1 MTHDSRHVQRR
12 LVRVLVLVNALLLTT
27 SAAGQGEF
35 EIDGMI
41 FGMPEARVYVDDYD
55 GPPVVGDTLTLL
67 PNIASLDYEGN
78 TTHAIRIDTFVQEI
92 EIAPGVR
99 YNAWTYG
106 GAVPGPVLHV
116 REGDRVVFTMRNRTD
131 EHVVITEPSSASP
144 FLEQLA
150 TSDYQQAETAV
161 APMPH
166 SMDFHAGTV
175 AANDK
180 WRSIAPG
187 ETIEFEWVANYPGVY
202 IYHCG
207 TPMVL
212 MHTAMG
218 QYGAVIVSPRDG
230 FPTDDRVDREF
241 VVVQSDFYLTS
252 GGNGLQQ
259 FDAVAAFDK
268 KASHVLFN
276 GHRNALSDAPLEAN
290 AGERVRIYF
299 LNAGPS
305 LTSTFHVIGAIFD
318 VVYYEGSP
326 ENVQR
331 GMQSVLLGAGMGAV
345 VEFIVP
351 EAGEYYLVD
360 HEFADKEKGAVG
372 VLRASPRTTN

>member
-1 MTHDSRHVQRR
+1 MVHTYRHISA
-12 LVRVLVLVNALLLTT
+12 ALLLVLALLIGTT
-27 SAAGQGEF
+27 AVAEGEY

-41 FGMPEARVYVDDYD
+41 FGLPQAEVFQEEYD
-55 GPPVVGDTLTLL
+55 GPPAVGDTLTLL
-67 PNIASLDYEGN
+67 PEIASLDYEGN
-78 TTHAIRIDTFVQEI
+78 TTHEIRIDTVVQEI

-106 GAVPGPVLHV
+106 GTVPGPVLHV
-116 REGDRVVFTMRNRTD
+116 REGDRIIYRMANRSDETVV
-131 EHVVITEPSSASP
+131 VTEPVSEGSP
-144 FLEQLA
+144 FMQQLA
-150 TSDYQQAETAV
+150 ASNYQSAQPAV
-161 APMPH
+161 APLPH

-212 MHTAMG
+212 MHVAMG
-218 QYGAVIVSPRDG
+218 QYGVVIVSPRDG
-230 FPTDDRVDREF
+230 FPTDDRVDREY
-241 VVVQSDFYLTS
+241 VVVQSDFYLEP
-252 GGNGLQQ
+252 GADGVHQ
-259 FDAVAAFDK
+259 FDALRAFDK
-268 KASHVLFN
+268 RASQVLFN
-276 GHRNALSDAPLEAN
+276 GHRNILSEQPLEAN

-318 VVYYEGSP
+318 TVYYEGSP

-331 GMQSVLLGAGMGAV
+331 GVQSVLLGAGMGAV

-351 EAGEYYLVD
+351 EEGEYYLVD

-372 VLRASPRTTN
+372 VLRAGPRVTN

>member
-1 MTHDSRHVQRR
+1 MRELLKSLTILS
-12 LVRVLVLVNALLLTT
+12 ALLFTFTAL
-27 SAAGQGEF
+27 SEGEF
-35 EIDGMI
+35 VVDGMV
-41 FGMPEARVYVDDYD
+41 FGMPEARVFQEDYE

-67 PNIASLDYEGN
+67 PAIAPLEYEGN
-78 TTHAIRIDTFVQEI
+78 VTHEIRIDTFVQEI

-99 YNAWTYG
+99 FNAWTYG

-116 REGDRVVFTMRNRTD
+116 REGDRVVFRMANRSDEEVVVTD
-131 EHVVITEPSSASP
+131 PTSGGSP
-144 FLEQLA
+144 FMEQLA
-150 TSDYQQAETAV
+150 ASDYQGALPAV
-161 APMPH
+161 TPMPH

-218 QYGAVIVSPRDG
+218 QYGVVVVSPRDG
-230 FPTDDRVDREF
+230 FPTDDRVDREYA
-241 VVVQSDFYLTS
+241 VVQSDFYLSS
-252 GGNGLQQ
+252 GANGLHQ

-268 KASHVLFN
+268 HASQVLFN
-276 GHRNALSDAPLEAN
+276 GHRNALSEQPLEAN

-331 GMQSVLLGAGMGAV
+331 GVQSVLLGAGMGAV

-351 EAGEYYLVD
+351 EEGEYYLVD

-372 VLRASPRTTN
+372 VLRAGPRTTN

>member
-1 MTHDSRHVQRR
+1 MPRR
-12 LVRVLVLVNALLLTT
+12 KNATRTRLATLTAVLLAFTVVAE
-27 SAAGQGEF
+27 GEY
-35 EIDGMI
+35 EVDGMV
-41 FGMPEARVYVDDYD
+41 FGVPEARVYTDDYD
-55 GPPVVGDTLTLL
+55 GPLVVGDTVTLL
-67 PNIASLDYEGN
+67 PSIATLGYEGN
-78 TTHAIRIDTFVQEI
+78 TTHHVRMDTFVQEI

-99 YNAWTYG
+99 FNAWTYG

-116 REGDRVVFTMRNRTD
+116 REGDRVVFTMRNRSD
-131 EHVVITEPSSASP
+131 EHVVITEPSGASP

-150 TSDYQQAETAV
+150 ATNVQGAEPAI

-166 SMDFHAGTV
+166 SMDFHSGTV

-241 VVVQSDFYLTS
+241 VVVQSDFYLAD
-252 GGNGLQQ
+252 GGNGLHQ
-259 FDAVAAFDK
+259 FDALAAFDK
-268 KASHVLFN
+268 QASHVLFN
-276 GHRNALSDAPLEAN
+276 GHRNALSDTPLEAN

-305 LTSTFHVIGAIFD
+305 HTSTFHVIGAIFD

-326 ENVQR
+326 ENVYR

-372 VLRASPRTTN
+372 VLRAGPRTTN

>member
-1 MTHDSRHVQRR
+1 MRTTRIITAFIATTL
-12 LVRVLVLVNALLLTT
+12 LVAMPAL
-27 SAAGQGEF
+27 AEGEF
-35 EIDGMI
+35 IIDGMV
-41 FGMPEARVYVDDYD
+41 FGLPEARVFVEDYD

-67 PNIASLDYEGN
+67 PAIAPLEYEGN
-78 TTHAIRIDTFVQEI
+78 RTHEIRIDTFVQEI

-99 YNAWTYG
+99 FNAWTYG

-116 REGDRVVFTMRNRTD
+116 REGDRVVFRMANRSDEEVVVTD
-131 EHVVITEPSSASP
+131 PTSGGSP
-144 FLEQLA
+144 FMEQLA
-150 TSDYQQAETAV
+150 ASDYQGALPAIT
-161 APMPH
+161 PMPH

-175 AANDK
+175 AADDK

-218 QYGAVIVSPRDG
+218 QYGVVVVSPRDG
-230 FPTDDRVDREF
+230 FPTDDRVDREYA
-241 VVVQSDFYLTS
+241 VVQSDFYLSS
-252 GGNGLQQ
+252 GANGLHQ

-268 KASHVLFN
+268 HASQVLFN
-276 GHRNALSDAPLEAN
+276 GHRNALSEQPLEAN

-331 GMQSVLLGAGMGAV
+331 GVQSVLLGAGMGAV

-351 EAGEYYLVD
+351 EEGEYYLVD

-372 VLRASPRTTN
+372 VLHAGPRTTN

>member
-1 MTHDSRHVQRR
+1 MKNVSRHVQGR
-12 LVRVLVLVNALLLTT
+12 LVLVLVLVNALLLAT
-27 SAAGQGEF
+27 SAIGEGEF
-35 EIDGMI
+35 EIDGMT
-41 FGMPEARVYVDDYD
+41 FGMPEARVYVEDYD

-67 PNIASLDYEGN
+67 PHIAALDYEGN
-78 TTHAIRIDTFVQEI
+78 VTHEVRIDTFVQEI

-99 YNAWTYG
+99 FNAWTYG
-106 GAVPGPVLHV
+106 GSVPGPVLHV
-116 REGDRVVFTMRNRTD
+116 REGDRVVFTMRNRSD

-144 FLEQLA
+144 YLEQLA
-150 TSDYQQAETAV
+150 ASNYQSAETAV

-180 WRSIAPG
+180 WRSIGPG

-212 MHTAMG
+212 MHVAMG
-218 QYGAVIVSPRDG
+218 QYGAVIVSPREG

-241 VVVQSDFYLTS
+241 VVVQSDFYLAN
-252 GGNGLQQ
+252 GGDGPSQ
-259 FDAVAAFDK
+259 FDAMAAFDK
-268 KASHVLFN
+268 KASNVLFN
-276 GHRNALSDAPLEAN
+276 GHRNILSEQPLEAN

-318 VVYYEGSP
+318 TVYYEGSP

-331 GMQSVLLGAGMGAV
+331 GVQSVLLGAGMGAV

-351 EAGEYYLVD
+351 EEGEYYLVD

-372 VLRASPRTTN
+372 VLRAGPRTTN

>member
-1 MTHDSRHVQRR
+1 MRTTRIITAFIATTL
-12 LVRVLVLVNALLLTT
+12 LVAMPAL
-27 SAAGQGEF
+27 AEGEF
-35 EIDGMI
+35 IIDGMV
-41 FGMPEARVYVDDYD
+41 FGLPEARVFVEDYD

-67 PNIASLDYEGN
+67 PAIAPLEYEGN
-78 TTHAIRIDTFVQEI
+78 RTHEIRIDTFVQEI

-116 REGDRVVFTMRNRTD
+116 REGDRIVYRMANRTD

-150 TSDYQQAETAV
+150 ASNYQQADTAV

-218 QYGAVIVSPRDG
+218 QYGVVIVSPRDG
-230 FPTDDRVDREF
+230 FPTDERVDREF
-241 VVVQSDFYLTS
+241 VVVQSDFYLTR
-252 GGNGLQQ
+252 GGDGLHQ
-259 FDAVAAFDK
+259 FDAQAAFDK
-268 KASHVLFN
+268 RASHVLFN

-326 ENVQR
+326 ENVYR

-372 VLRASPRTTN
+372 VLRAGPRTTN

>member
-1 MTHDSRHVQRR
+1 MHRHQHAART
-12 LVRVLVLVNALLLTT
+12 ALAALAATLLTF
-27 SAAGQGEF
+27 AAVAEGEF
-35 EIDGMI
+35 EIDGMV
-41 FGMPEARVYVDDYD
+41 FGMPEAKVYTDDYD
-55 GPPVVGDTLTLL
+55 GPPIVGETLTLL
-67 PNIASLDYEGN
+67 PNIATLDYEGN
-78 TTHAIRIDTFVQEI
+78 TTHHIRMDTFVQEI

-131 EHVVITEPSSASP
+131 EHVVITEPSNASP

-150 TSDYQQAETAV
+150 ASNYQHAEPAI

-166 SMDFHAGTV
+166 SMDFHSGTV

-241 VVVQSDFYLTS
+241 VVVQSDFYLTN
-252 GGNGLQQ
+252 GGDGLHQ
-259 FDAVAAFDK
+259 FDAQAAFDK
-268 KASHVLFN
+268 RASHVLFN
-276 GHRNALSDAPLEAN
+276 GHRNALSDAPLEAL

-326 ENVQR
+326 ENVYR

-351 EAGEYYLVD
+351 EQGEYYLVD

-372 VLRASPRTTN
+372 VLRAGPRTTN

>member
-1 MTHDSRHVQRR
+1 MHRHQHTART
-12 LVRVLVLVNALLLTT
+12 ALTALAATLLAF
-27 SAAGQGEF
+27 AAFAEGEY
-35 EIDGMI
+35 EVDGMI
-41 FGMPEARVYVDDYD
+41 FGMPEARVYQDDYD

-78 TTHAIRIDTFVQEI
+78 VTHEIRIDTFVQEI

-106 GAVPGPVLHV
+106 GSVPGPVLHV
-116 REGDRVVFTMRNRTD
+116 REGDRVVFTMRNRSD
-131 EHVVITEPSSASP
+131 EHVVISEPSSASP
-144 FLEQLA
+144 YLEQLA
-150 TSDYQQAETAV
+150 ASNYQGAETAI

-166 SMDFHAGTV
+166 SMDFHSGTV

-212 MHTAMG
+212 MHVAMG

-241 VVVQSDFYLTS
+241 VVVQSDFYLAN
-252 GGNGLQQ
+252 GGNGLHQ
-259 FDAVAAFDK
+259 FDAMAAFDK
-268 KASHVLFN
+268 KASQVLFN
-276 GHRNALSDAPLEAN
+276 GHRNALSDAPLEAL

-318 VVYYEGSP
+318 VVYFEGSP

-331 GMQSVLLGAGMGAV
+331 GVQSVLLGAGMGAV

-372 VLRASPRTTN
+372 VLRAGPRTAN

>member
-1 MTHDSRHVQRR
+1 MPRRTHTARTI
-12 LVRVLVLVNALLLTT
+12 LAAFAAALLAF
-27 SAAGQGEF
+27 AAFAEGEY
-35 EIDGMI
+35 EVDGMI
-41 FGMPEARVYVDDYD
+41 FGMPEAQVYTDDYA

-67 PNIASLDYEGN
+67 PNIATLDYEGN
-78 TTHAIRIDTFVQEI
+78 TTHHVRMDTFVQEI

-131 EHVVITEPSSASP
+131 EHVTITEPSNASP

-150 TSDYQQAETAV
+150 ASDFQNATPAI

-166 SMDFHAGTV
+166 SMDFHSGTV

-218 QYGAVIVSPRDG
+218 QYGVVIVSPRDG

-241 VVVQSDFYLTS
+241 VVVQSDFYLTN
-252 GGNGLQQ
+252 GGAGLHQ
-259 FDAVAAFDK
+259 FDAQAAFDK
-268 KASHVLFN
+268 RASHVLFN

-290 AGERVRIYF
+290 AGERARIYF

-305 LTSTFHVIGAIFD
+305 RTSTFHVIGAIFD

-326 ENVQR
+326 ENVYR

-372 VLRASPRTTN
+372 VLRAGPRTTN

>member
-1 MTHDSRHVQRR
+1 MTEYSNPQRGIS
-12 LVRVLVLVNALLLTT
+12 ALL
-27 SAAGQGEF
+27 AAIVAFGGLAMAEGEYQ
-35 EIDGMI
+35 IDGMV
-41 FGMPEARVYVDDYD
+41 FGMPPAQVFQEEYA

-67 PNIASLDYEGN
+67 PEIASLDYEGN
-78 TTHAIRIDTFVQEI
+78 VTHEIRIDTLVQEI

-106 GAVPGPVLHV
+106 GSVPGPVLHV
-116 REGDRVVFTMRNRTD
+116 REGDRIVYRMANRTD
-131 EHVVITEPSSASP
+131 EELVIAEPTDAGSP
-144 FLEQLA
+144 FMQQIA
-150 TSDYQQAETAV
+150 ASNYQNAAPAI

-166 SMDFHAGTV
+166 SMDFHSGTV

-202 IYHCG
+202 IYHCS

-212 MHTAMG
+212 MHVAMG
-218 QYGAVIVSPRDG
+218 QYGVVVVSPRDG
-230 FPTDDRVDREF
+230 FPTDDKVDREF
-241 VVVQSDFYLTS
+241 AVVQSDFYLS
-252 GGNGLQQ
+252 PGAGGLHQ

-268 KASHVLFN
+268 RASHVLFN
-276 GHRNALSDAPLEAN
+276 GHRNVLSDQPLEAN

-318 VVYYEGSP
+318 TVYYEGSP

-331 GMQSVLLGAGMGAV
+331 GVQSVLLGAGMGAV

-351 EAGEYYLVD
+351 EEGEYYLVD
-360 HEFADKEKGAVG
+360 HEFADKEKGAIG
-372 VLRASPRTTN
+372 VLRVGPRQAE